1 MARPFKICPD
11 CGAHLDASEPCDCKD
26 AIEREPPK
34 PRERLK
40 LLAVC
45 READKESG
53 RVSVY
58 PLDLEITSEILASLK
73 MRAQF
78 NPELRY
84 FTTTTARWDRYG
96 EVMAGTHTFK
106 KPFEYAGE
114 TYTTLTFDFEKMTGR
129 DMVSIET
136 EMQMNN
142 EYCLAPEVSRSFQ
155 AKMAAKAAGIGSDVL
170 DAMPIKDFNRITN
183 AARSFLIDTGY

>member
-1 MARPFKICPD
+1 M
-11 CGAHLDASEPCDCKD
+11 
-26 AIEREPPK
+26 
-34 PRERLK
+34 
-40 LLAVC
+40 
-45 READKESG
+45 
-53 RVSVY
+53 
-58 PLDLEITSEILASLK
+58 
-73 MRAQF
+73 
-78 NPELRY
+78 
-84 FTTTTARWDRYG
+84 
-96 EVMAGTHTFK
+96 FK
-106 KPFEYAGE
+106 KPFEYEGK
-114 TYTTLTFDFEKMTGR
+114 TYTELTFNFERLSGR

>member
-45 READKESG
+45 REVDGKQFQ
-53 RVSVY
+53 

-96 EVMAGTHTFK
+96 EVMAGILKRRT
-106 KPFEYAGE
+106 
-114 TYTTLTFDFEKMTGR
+114 
-129 DMVSIET
+129 
-136 EMQMNN
+136 
-142 EYCLAPEVSRSFQ
+142 VSR
-155 AKMAAKAAGIGSDVL
+155 ADLDNIGGICE
-170 DAMPIKDFNRITN
+170 I
-183 AARSFLIDTGY
+183 